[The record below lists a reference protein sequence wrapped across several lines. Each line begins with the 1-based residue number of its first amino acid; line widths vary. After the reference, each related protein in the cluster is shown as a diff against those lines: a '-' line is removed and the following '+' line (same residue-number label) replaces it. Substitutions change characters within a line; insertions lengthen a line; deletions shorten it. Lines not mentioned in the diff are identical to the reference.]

1 MIIYFG
7 ICFLMLVLVYIR
19 IYGEVIAFKKK
30 YPNAVFKKF
39 NIAQNFINIVKLL
52 IFFSVPLLNL
62 FVFIGVMFL
71 ISDAEIER
79 VIKEKCEVY

>member
-7 ICFLMLVLVYIR
+7 ICFLMLVLVYIK

-52 IFFSVPLLNL
+52 IFLSVPLLNL

>member
-7 ICFLMLVLVYIR
+7 ICFLMLVLVYIK

>member
-7 ICFLMLVLVYIR
+7 ICFLMLVLVYIK

-62 FVFIGVMFL
+62 FVFIDVMFL

-79 VIKEKCEVY
+79 IIKEKCEVY

>member
-7 ICFLMLVLVYIR
+7 ICFLMLVLVYIK
-19 IYGEVIAFKKK
+19 IYGEVVAFKKK
-30 YPNAVFKKF
+30 YPNAVFKKY

>member
-7 ICFLMLVLVYIR
+7 ICFLMLVLVYIK

-79 VIKEKCEVY
+79 VIKEESEVY

>member
-7 ICFLMLVLVYIR
+7 ICFLMLVLVYIK

-52 IFFSVPLLNL
+52 IFFSVPFLNL
-62 FVFIGVMFL
+62 FAFIGVMFL

>member
-7 ICFLMLVLVYIR
+7 ICFLMLVLVYIK

-52 IFFSVPLLNL
+52 IYFSVPLLNL

-71 ISDAEIER
+71 ISDEEIER
-79 VIKEKCEVY
+79 VIKGKCEVY

>member
-7 ICFLMLVLVYIR
+7 ICFLMLVLVYIK

-52 IFFSVPLLNL
+52 IYFSIPLLNL